1 MGRLL
6 AFIVTYAP
14 AFTPYKIEF
23 AREVYNALGRRLDLD
38 RDRVMAETAKE
49 FDAIR
54 DRRGMEIPE
63 DIVGRIIPVN
73 LFP

>member
-1 MGRLL
+1 
-6 AFIVTYAP
+6 
-14 AFTPYKIEF
+14 
-23 AREVYNALGRRLDLD
+23 LDLD